1 MIITFSTGETHIFNE
16 EELDEQ
22 TRFNKEKSLL
32 LGVFDRVVGQTLQTK
47 SKEYQEDPF
56 APWHEVAREIKYIVD
71 HLSEGDRRQLMCIMF
86 MDLVMEYQQ
95 RPRPR

>member
-1 MIITFSTGETHIFNE
+1 MTELEKVRKKCYARLLERDLQKVIAALAKIKAILDDDKDLRHDCAE
-16 EELDEQ
+16 EIAKQLH
-22 TRFNKEKSLL
+22 R
-32 LGVFDRVVGQTLQTK
+32 
-47 SKEYQEDPF
+47 
-56 APWHEVAREIKYIVD
+56 AREIKYIVD